1 MESPSLESLGALNL
15 VSVQLR
21 NDYARQCILIL
32 IFLSFTLLLIQEK
45 TKERCR
51 KGIPP
56 AVRGKVWQY
65 LTGAIYLKEKNP
77 DLYQVQIQFS
87 LKHWFQTQLDII
99 EDRSNFSTSTILYCR
114 WPTKSF
120 ILFYSLPFYI
130 IIDKIHLLQ
139 KLASKESPEWESI
152 IRKDVPRTFPY
163 HTHFLEHGGPG

>member
-87 LKHWFQTQLDII
+87 LKH
-99 EDRSNFSTSTILYCR
+99 
-114 WPTKSF
+114 
-120 ILFYSLPFYI
+120 
-130 IIDKIHLLQ
+130 
-139 KLASKESPEWESI
+139 
-152 IRKDVPRTFPY
+152 
-163 HTHFLEHGGPG
+163 